1 MCISDIFRTFT
12 DVKEQVTD
20 ISKVLQ
26 NMAEEMQLMREAINQ
41 QHAEIAKLNRNIES
55 LKHQLRKKNEEITEL
70 KDRLSKYENPE
81 KDSSNSNTPPSK
93 ERIEDEIVRR
103 TKTLRKS
110 SGKKPGGQVGH
121 KGHKLSCIDTPDEI
135 VDDIPNYCTNCSES
149 LADAERILDYVTQV
163 VSIPDIKPVIKEI
176 RHYVIICK
184 NCGERIRTTPRRRSN
199 DVVYDASVKS
209 LVVYL
214 SVVQFLPYGRIA
226 SFLHD
231 VLGLSPSEGSL
242 GNWVNEAKRNAQPFV
257 DKIKEYIMSSNIVGF
272 DESGCYCNKRLDWA
286 WIAQTVYYTL
296 LFRANSRSSKVLTE
310 QFGDSLE
317 RMTAVTDRHSAYFAL
332 HFLNHQVCLAHL
344 LRELQYLSELD
355 TNQKWSEQIANLFR
369 EAIHERNTNP
379 TAIINKTSWLDKLDS
394 LLKLNVSNLGKKFN
408 TLKNGLIK
416 CRDYIF
422 NFLEDPM
429 IPSDNNASERG
440 IRKLKIKLK
449 NSCTFRSDFGADAFL
464 ELHSVVETAKKHN
477 QTPFNA
483 IQALFE
489 V

>member
-1 MCISDIFRTFT
+1 MCISDIFRTFIPM
-12 DVKEQVTD
+12 KEQVTD

-41 QHAEIAKLNRNIES
+41 QHTEIAKLNRNIES

-176 RHYVIICK
+176 RHYVMICK

-242 GNWVNEAKRNAQPFV
+242 VNWVNEAKRNAQPIV

-422 NFLEDPM
+422 NFLEDPV

>member
-1 MCISDIFRTFT
+1 MHISDIFCIF
-12 DVKEQVTD
+12 VSMKEQVTD
-20 ISKVLQ
+20 MSEVLFY
-26 NMAEEMQLMREAINQ
+26 MAEEMRLMRETINL
-41 QHAEIAKLNRNIES
+41 QHAEIVRLNRNNEALNIKLHKKDEVITD
-55 LKHQLRKKNEEITEL
+55 LRN
-70 KDRLSKYENPE
+70 RLSKYENPD
-81 KDSSNSNTPPSK
+81 KNSSNSSTPPSK
-93 ERIEDEIVRR
+93 ERMKDEIVRR

-110 SGKKPGGQVGH
+110 TGKKPGGQAGH
-121 KGHKLSCIDTPDEI
+121 KGHRLYCIDTPDEV
-135 VDDIPNYCTNCSES
+135 VDDIPNYCTNCGES
-149 LADAERILDYVTQV
+149 LEDAERILDYVTQV
-163 VSIPDIKPVIKEI
+163 VSIPELKPVVKEI
-176 RHYVIICK
+176 RHYVRVCR
-184 NCGERIRTTPRRRSN
+184 NCGERVRTAPRRRSN

-209 LVVYL
+209 LVAYL

-231 VLGLSPSEGSL
+231 VLGLSPSEGTL
-242 GNWVNEAKRNAQPFV
+242 VNWVNEAKRNARPV
-257 DKIKEYIMSSNIVGF
+257 IDKIKEYIKSSNVVGF

-286 WIAQTVYYTL
+286 WIAQTDYHTL
-296 LFRANSRSSKVLTE
+296 LFRANGRGSKVLTD

-332 HFLNHQVCLAHL
+332 NFLDHQVCLAHL
-344 LRELQYLSELD
+344 LRELQYLSELN
-355 TNQKWSEQIANLFR
+355 TGQKWSEQVASLFR
-369 EAIHERNTNP
+369 EAIHERNTHP
-379 TAIINKTSWLDKLDS
+379 TDIISKASWLDRLDS
-394 LLKLNVSNLGKKFN
+394 LLKLNVSKLGKKFD
-408 TLKNGLIK
+408 TFKNGLIK

-464 ELHSVVETAKKHN
+464 DLHSVVETAKKHN
-477 QTPFNA
+477 KSPFTA

>member
-1 MCISDIFRTFT
+1 MHISDIFRTFIPM
-12 DVKEQVTD
+12 KEQVTN
-20 ISKVLQ
+20 ISKVLL
-26 NMAEEMQLMREAINQ
+26 NIAEEMRLMRETINQ
-41 QHAEIAKLNRNIES
+41 QHTEITKLNRNIES
-55 LKHQLRKKNEEITEL
+55 LNHQLRKKNEEIAKL
-70 KDRLSKYENPE
+70 KKHLSKYETPDKNSGN
-81 KDSSNSNTPPSK
+81 SSTPPGK
-93 ERIEDEIVRR
+93 ERMKDEIVRR
-103 TKTLRKS
+103 TKTLRKP
-110 SGKKPGGQVGH
+110 SGKKPGGQEGH
-121 KGHKLSCIDTPDEI
+121 KGHKLSCVDTPDEI
-135 VDDIPNYCTNCSES
+135 IDDVPDYCTNCGET
-149 LADAERILDYVTQV
+149 LADAERILDYVTQK
-163 VSIPDIKPVIKEI
+163 VSIPELKPVVKEI
-176 RHYVIICK
+176 RHYVMVCK

-199 DVVYDASVKS
+199 DVVYYASVKS

-226 SFLHD
+226 NFLHD

-242 GNWVNEAKRNAQPFV
+242 VNWVNEAKRNAQPIV
-257 DKIKEYIMSSNIVGF
+257 DKIKEYIMSSNVVGF

-296 LFRANSRSSKVLTE
+296 LFRANGRGSKELTDR
-310 QFGDSLE
+310 FGDSLE

-355 TNQKWSEQIANLFR
+355 TSQKWSEQVANLFR
-369 EAIHERNTNP
+369 EAIHKRNTNP
-379 TAIINKTSWLDKLDS
+379 TDIISKASWLDKLDC
-394 LLKLNVSNLGKKFN
+394 LLKLNVSKFGKKFD
-408 TLKNGLIK
+408 TFKIGLIK

-422 NFLEDPM
+422 NFLEDPV
-429 IPSDNNASERG
+429 IPPDNNASERG

>member
-1 MCISDIFRTFT
+1 MCISDIFRTFIPM
-12 DVKEQVTD
+12 KEQVTD

-26 NMAEEMQLMREAINQ
+26 NMAEEMQLMRESINQ

-135 VDDIPNYCTNCSES
+135 VDDVPNYCTNCGES

-163 VSIPDIKPVIKEI
+163 VSIPDIKPVVKEI
-176 RHYVIICK
+176 RHYVMICK

-242 GNWVNEAKRNAQPFV
+242 VNWVNEAKRNAQPIV

-332 HFLNHQVCLAHL
+332 HFLSHQVCLAHL

>member
-1 MCISDIFRTFT
+1 M
-12 DVKEQVTD
+12 KEQVTD

-41 QHAEIAKLNRNIES
+41 QHTEIAKLNRNIES

-176 RHYVIICK
+176 RHYVMICK

-242 GNWVNEAKRNAQPFV
+242 VNWVNEAKRNAQPIV

-422 NFLEDPM
+422 NFLEDPV

>member
-1 MCISDIFRTFT
+1 MCISDVFRIFIPM
-12 DVKEQVTD
+12 KEQVTD

-176 RHYVIICK
+176 RHYVMICK

-242 GNWVNEAKRNAQPFV
+242 VNWVNEAKRNAQPIV

-332 HFLNHQVCLAHL
+332 HFLNHQICLAHL